1 VHPTV
6 ARVVAAAAARG
17 VEIDVHEFPDGTHT
31 AEDAAGA
38 VGVDVAQI
46 VKSLAFTVDGRTV
59 LALVSGRN
67 RLDPAALARANGTPD
82 AAVARADANAVRAA
96 TGFAIG
102 GVPPFGHE
110 QLLPTFVD
118 RDLTGYD
125 EVWAAAGTPYHV
137 FPISPG
143 DLVRLSDGF
152 VAELAAR

>member
-31 AEDAAGA
+31 ADDAARA
-38 VGVDVAQI
+38 VGVDVGQI

-67 RLDPAALARANGTPD
+67 RLDPVALARANGTPD
-82 AAVARADANAVRAA
+82 AAVTRADANAVRAA

-110 QLLPTFVD
+110 QPLPTFVD
-118 RDLTGYD
+118 RDLTTYD
-125 EVWAAAGTPYHV
+125 EVWAAAGTPRHV
-137 FPISPG
+137 FPINPG
-143 DLVRLSDGF
+143 DLVRLSDGS
-152 VAELAAR
+152 VAELADR